1 MMTRG
6 LPAHESLAGYQL
18 KLPTFE
24 GALDVLLSLIER
36 EKLEISDLSLVM
48 VTDGFLTYIEDM
60 ADPPPALLAEFIGIA
75 ARLLVLK
82 SRSLLPR
89 IEASEPETEVDDLAS
104 QLREYQKA
112 RHAAEM
118 LRDRHHRGV
127 RTFSRK
133 RLELATPARVVLTPS
148 PVTHL
153 RRALLRA
160 LARVSPDPDVAAL
173 TPLVPISAVI
183 GRFRAFLASRRRV
196 SFRELVG
203 DDRRS
208 DTIAGFIA
216 LLALWRN
223 GEIEVSQDA
232 LFGDIHVR
240 SMPELLMVDLAAD
253 D

>member
-104 QLREYQKA
+104 QLREYQRA
-112 RHAAEM
+112 RDAAEM
-118 LRDRHHRGV
+118 LRHRHQSGM

-133 RLELATPARVVLTPS
+133 RLDLDTPARIVLIPS

-153 RRALLRA
+153 RRALLRTFERMRPA
-160 LARVSPDPDVAAL
+160 PEVTVM
-173 TPLVPISAVI
+173 TPLVSISEMI
-183 GRFRAFLASRRRV
+183 GRFRAFLTSRRQV
-196 SFRELVG
+196 SFRELAG